1 MSENDQPATI
11 FALLLLGAAC
21 VVGVGFAWMLRV

>member
-1 MSENDQPATI
+1 MSENDQPATV

-21 VVGVGFAWMLRV
+21 LVAVGFAWILRA

>member
-1 MSENDQPATI
+1 MSENDQPATV

-21 VVGVGFAWMLRV
+21 LVGVGFLLMLRV